1 MCAPRSPYSPM
12 LYAPPVHSAMLPAL
26 PRTAPYAGTSV
37 TLEDCEGKRAR
48 LTLFNYVMRDED
60 PQAGPM

>member
-1 MCAPRSPYSPM
+1 
-12 LYAPPVHSAMLPAL
+12 MLPAL

-60 PQAGPM
+60 PQAGPL